1 MKQIIA
7 FDVDGIFK
15 QDVSVSEY
23 VDGILDAE
31 KIDER
36 FNDGINSKCVIV
48 SPSPYYHKRDGKSI
62 WELFNKH
69 ETNDMRH
76 QNLLDSVNSISGE
89 IDTKIYVSD
98 NGDYDEA
105 KKAGFIYVDVND
117 FYKAVESNQDISK
130 CFCVIQ

>member
-31 KIDER
+31 KIDR
-36 FNDGINSKCVIV
+36 LYNDGVISKCVIV
-48 SPSPYYHKRDGKSI
+48 SPSPYYHKKNGKSI
-62 WELFNKH
+62 WELYNKH

-76 QNLLDSVNSISGE
+76 QNLLDSVESL
-89 IDTKIYVSD
+89 DVDVKLYVSD
-98 NGDYDEA
+98 NEDYDQA
-105 KKAGFIYVDVND
+105 KKAGFTYVDVND
-117 FYKAVESNQDISK
+117 FQKAVESNDSIILT
-130 CFCVIQ
+130 F